1 MKHLLL
7 VDDVATNLICAVEV
21 LKGDYEISTAKSGRQ
36 ALLMLE
42 EMENP
47 DLIILD
53 INMPNMNGYEV
64 FEKIKENPAWSGIPV
79 VFLTAETN
87 YDNEVKGL
95 QMGAL
100 DYIRKPFDPVV
111 FKTRVDKILQMS
123 EDNKNVINTNVD
135 QLTGFGVKKV
145 FDEYIS
151 NAVNAKDGYFLL
163 LNLDNFKEI
172 NEIFGHSVG
181 DNVLVKISDVFRD
194 FVKDENRICRLTG
207 DIFAIFLPSTYSR
220 DEIKSYV
227 RKLIASCEY
236 EISEILSGYSEFG
249 KVSVSVGISIKPN
262 DGEDLQ
268 TLYTNADKALYFVRQ
283 NGKRGYHFYD
293 TVRYAPEEFEEENS
307 KINLLQ
313 LQRLVNENDEI
324 GGAYTV
330 EYEGFKRIYR
340 FVSRCME
347 RSGEEAQMV
356 LFTINV
362 DDDKKLERENRYIRT
377 LREAITSSLRRA
389 DVATQCGNCQYV
401 VILLGT
407 KLEGA
412 KKVID
417 RINNS
422 FNSQMETN
430 DYRLSYEIE
439 TVTNKHS

>member
-42 EMENP
+42 EMAIP

-53 INMPNMNGYEV
+53 VNMPNMNGYEV
-64 FEKIKENPAWSGIPV
+64 FEKIKENPAWSNIPV

-111 FKTRVDKILQMS
+111 FKTRIEKILQQS
-123 EDNKNVINTNVD
+123 EGKKALADANID
-135 QLTGFGVKKV
+135 YLTGFGIKKV
-145 FDEYIS
+145 FDNYIS
-151 NAVNAKDGYFLL
+151 NAVSAKDGYFLL
-163 LNLDNFKEI
+163 INLDNFKEI

-181 DNVLVKISDVFRD
+181 DNVLVKVSDVFRD
-194 FVKDENRICRLTG
+194 FVKDENRICRISG
-207 DIFAIFLPSTYSR
+207 DIFAIFLPSTYTR

-236 EISEILSGYSEFG
+236 EISETLSGYSEFG
-249 KVSVSVGISIKPN
+249 KVSVSVGISIKPG

-293 TVRYAPEEFEEENS
+293 TVRYAPEEFEEENT
-307 KINLLQ
+307 KINLIQ

-347 RSGEEAQMV
+347 RSGEDAQMV

-362 DDDKKLERENRYIRT
+362 DNDRELERENRYIIT

-407 KLEGA
+407 GLEGA

-417 RINNS
+417 RINKS
-422 FNSQMETN
+422 FNNQMKSN
-430 DYRLSYEIE
+430 DYQLSYEVE
-439 TVTNKHS
+439 TVTNK

>member
-42 EMENP
+42 EMAIP

-53 INMPNMNGYEV
+53 VNMPNMNGYEV
-64 FEKIKENPAWSGIPV
+64 FEKIKENPAWSNIPV

-111 FKTRVDKILQMS
+111 FKTRIEKILQQS
-123 EDNKNVINTNVD
+123 EGKKALADANID
-135 QLTGFGVKKV
+135 YLTGFGIKKV
-145 FDEYIS
+145 FDNYIS
-151 NAVNAKDGYFLL
+151 NAVSAKDGYFLL
-163 LNLDNFKEI
+163 INLDNFKEI

-181 DNVLVKISDVFRD
+181 DNVLVKVSDVFRD
-194 FVKDENRICRLTG
+194 FVKDENRICRISG
-207 DIFAIFLPSTYSR
+207 DIFAIFLPSTYTR

-236 EISEILSGYSEFG
+236 EISETLSGYSEFG
-249 KVSVSVGISIKPN
+249 KVSVSVGISIKPG

-293 TVRYAPEEFEEENS
+293 TVRYAPEEFEEENT
-307 KINLLQ
+307 KINLIQ

-347 RSGEEAQMV
+347 RSGEDAQMV

-362 DDDKKLERENRYIRT
+362 DNDRELERENRYIIT
-377 LREAITSSLRRA
+377 LRDAITSSLRRA

-407 KLEGA
+407 GLEGA

-417 RINNS
+417 RINKS
-422 FNSQMETN
+422 FNNQMKSN
-430 DYRLSYEIE
+430 DYQLSYEVE
-439 TVTNKHS
+439 TVTNK

>member
-362 DDDKKLERENRYIRT
+362 NDDKKLERENRYIRT

>member
-87 YDNEVKGL
+87 YDNEIKGL

-439 TVTNKHS
+439 TVTNKHR

>member
-42 EMENP
+42 EMAIP

-53 INMPNMNGYEV
+53 VNMPNMNGYEV
-64 FEKIKENPAWSGIPV
+64 FEKIKENPAWSNIPV

-111 FKTRVDKILQMS
+111 FKTRIEKILQQS
-123 EDNKNVINTNVD
+123 EGKKALADANID
-135 QLTGFGVKKV
+135 YLTGFGIKKV
-145 FDEYIS
+145 FDNYIS
-151 NAVNAKDGYFLL
+151 NAVSAKDGYFLL
-163 LNLDNFKEI
+163 INLDNFKEI

-181 DNVLVKISDVFRD
+181 DNVLVKVSDVFRD
-194 FVKDENRICRLTG
+194 FVKDENRICRISG
-207 DIFAIFLPSTYSR
+207 DIFAIFLPSTYTR

-236 EISEILSGYSEFG
+236 EISETLSGYSEFG
-249 KVSVSVGISIKPN
+249 KVSVSVGISIKPG

-293 TVRYAPEEFEEENS
+293 TVRYAPEEFEEENT
-307 KINLLQ
+307 KINLIQ

-347 RSGEEAQMV
+347 RSGEDAQMV

-362 DDDKKLERENRYIRT
+362 DNDRELERENRYIIT
-377 LREAITSSLRRA
+377 LRDAITSSLRRA

-407 KLEGA
+407 GLEGA

-422 FNSQMETN
+422 FNNQMKSN
-430 DYRLSYEIE
+430 DYQLSYEVE
-439 TVTNKHS
+439 TVTNK

>member
-439 TVTNKHS
+439 TVTNKHR